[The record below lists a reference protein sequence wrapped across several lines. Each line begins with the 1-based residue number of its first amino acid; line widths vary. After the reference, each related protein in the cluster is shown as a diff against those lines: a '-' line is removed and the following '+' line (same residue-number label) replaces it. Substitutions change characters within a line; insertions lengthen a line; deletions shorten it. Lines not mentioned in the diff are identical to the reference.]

1 MLNFE
6 YKNKTDIYFGKGTEL
21 RTGEITNQFGKK
33 VLLHY
38 GSGSIKKNGVYD
50 KIIKSLQD
58 NDVDYI
64 ELGGVIANPKLELVY
79 EGIELARKEKVDFIL
94 AVGGG
99 SVIDSAKAIAA
110 GYYYNGDV
118 WDLFVKGIEPKD
130 ALPVGCVLTLAA
142 AGSESS
148 IASIV
153 TNYKTGMKRG
163 LRHELIRPVFAIL
176 NPEITYT
183 LPKYQTASGAVDI
196 MAHVIERYFTNTEN
210 VELTDRLCE
219 SILTTIINNGPI
231 AYHNPE
237 DYAARAEI
245 MWAGTLAHNGLVG
258 TGREEDW
265 ASHRL
270 EYEITTQ
277 SGCSHGAGLA
287 IVFPHWMRYVYK
299 DNIDRFVMFSNK
311 VFGIETNENNKEE
324 TALKGIAALVDYYKS
339 LDMPLKLSDV
349 GIKEHQINDMALIV
363 SANKTISIGNFKKL
377 GFDDILHIYKT
388 ML

>member
-6 YKNKTDIYFGKGTEL
+6 YKNKTDIYFGKDTEL
-21 RTGEITNQFGKK
+21 KTGEITKQFGKK

-38 GSGSIKKNGVYD
+38 GSGSIKKNGVYN
-50 KIIKSLQD
+50 KVIKSLQD
-58 NDVDYI
+58 NNVDYI

-79 EGIELARKEKVDFIL
+79 EGIKLAKEQQVDFIL

-110 GYYYNGDV
+110 GYHYNGDV
-118 WDLFVKGIEPKD
+118 WDLFVKGVLPTK

-153 TNYKTGMKRG
+153 TNYKTGLKRG
-163 LRHELIRPVFAIL
+163 LRDELIRPVFAIL
-176 NPEITYT
+176 NPEITYS

-196 MAHVIERYFTNTEN
+196 MAHVMERYFTNTEN

-219 SILTTIINNGPI
+219 SILTTIINNGPV
-231 AYHNPE
+231 AYKEPMN
-237 DYAARAEI
+237 YAARAEI

-265 ASHRL
+265 ASHKL

-299 DNIDRFVMFSNK
+299 DNIERFVLFANK
-311 VFGIETNENNKEE
+311 VFGIDINDSNKEE
-324 TALKGIAALVDYYKS
+324 TALRGIAALVKYYKS
-339 LDMPLKLSDV
+339 LDMPIKLSDI
-349 GIKEHQINDMALIV
+349 GINEVQIKDMALLV

-377 GFDDILHIYKT
+377 NFDDIFNIYKA